1 MKRLKILLFS
11 FKNLF
16 KSEYFGFIEGH
27 ANFTKENLDSMSSL
41 IGCENNN
48 LVQKYEKN
56 FSKIVGNGKCISYAS
71 ARMGFYELMRHLSI
85 GKNDE
90 VILQGATCA
99 VMANAV
105 LRIGATPVYSDIDPE
120 TYGSSAIE
128 IAKCITK
135 NTKIIVAQHSFGIP
149 CDIGPI
155 VDLAKQNNIFL
166 LEDCALTLGSKID
179 GTIVGNFGDAA
190 LFSTDHSK
198 PINTLIGGL
207 LYTMNHELAIKLKT
221 AHINLP
227 SLSKSR
233 ESALFQRI
241 VIESKYCRP
250 DRYGRLSMIDLFEI
264 LKKRYF
270 LKSKDFLSE
279 DFGLSKDSSYP
290 YPAKLPTFLAMVG
303 LNEIIKWKEVK
314 NQRKKLLMSLI
325 KIILDSNKPSI
336 LPDCYTNPRFDIVPL
351 RFAWHYSYGDDI
363 LKKIDSFLIEDWVW
377 FRSTIEG
384 ANIPLELFG
393 YKRGDCPVSENIG
406 TQMLNMPCNMPI
418 KYHQKLI
425 TRLKDSLK

>member
-363 LKKIDSFLIEDWVW
+363 
-377 FRSTIEG
+377 
-384 ANIPLELFG
+384 
-393 YKRGDCPVSENIG
+393 
-406 TQMLNMPCNMPI
+406 
-418 KYHQKLI
+418 
-425 TRLKDSLK
+425 